1 MGDLV
6 QTFTNDRFMSTLHR
20 VVNTSGIKR
29 YSIPFFV
36 GPDFDAEV
44 SVVPTCQSESNPA
57 RYLAYTCGEHKYG
70 RFVDS
75 YAHLQT
81 L

>member
-1 MGDLV
+1 
-6 QTFTNDRFMSTLHR
+6 
-20 VVNTSGIKR
+20 
-29 YSIPFFV
+29 YSIPFFIDL
-36 GPDFDAEV
+36 DFDAEV

-57 RYLAYTCGEHKYG
+57 RYLAYSCGEHKYG

-75 YAHLQT
+75 YVHLQT

>member
-36 GPDFDAEV
+36 GLDFDAEVSDAEV
-44 SVVPTCQSESNPA
+44 SVVPTYQSESNPA
-57 RYLAYTCGEHKYG
+57 RYLAYTCGEHK
-70 RFVDS
+70 
-75 YAHLQT
+75 
-81 L
+81 